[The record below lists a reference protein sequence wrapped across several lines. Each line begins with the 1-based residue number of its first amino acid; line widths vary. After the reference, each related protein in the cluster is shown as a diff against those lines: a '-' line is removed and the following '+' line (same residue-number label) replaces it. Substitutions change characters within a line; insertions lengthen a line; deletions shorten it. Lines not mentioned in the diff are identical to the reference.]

1 MVEVTTKIIFGSE
14 ASVQARLASST
25 VSQTIHTSFVERN
38 NLTCRQCNGRLA
50 RKVLSFSK
58 ELTWLEKHLWLSMAY
73 YHFVLAHDSL
83 ASVYRHLNRPGA
95 LAHPRGGNRSRL
107 PWQQG

>member
-14 ASVQARLASST
+14 AAVQARLAAST
-25 VSQTIHTSFVERN
+25 VSQTINTSFVERN

-58 ELTWLEKHLWLSMAY
+58 DLTWVEKHLWLS
-73 YHFVLAHDSL
+73 
-83 ASVYRHLNRPGA
+83 
-95 LAHPRGGNRSRL
+95 L
-107 PWQQG
+107 PIITLCWRMTA